1 MSENNQ
7 NSNENNFFQILIGIL
22 LLGAG
27 LFMLSKRV
35 MVNTSWYTWRLGGF
49 DLSSGTV
56 VIPLLIGI
64 IWFCFNTKSLP
75 AKILITLSTIFIVV
89 SIIMSVRINMVA
101 TSMFDFILTLG
112 MTAAGAGMLLRGM
125 FKK

>member
-1 MSENNQ
+1 MSKNNQ
-7 NSNENNFFQILIGIL
+7 KNNENIFFQILIGIL

-35 MVNTSWYTWRLGGF
+35 MVHTSWYTWRLGGF

-89 SIIMSVRINMVA
+89 SIIMSVKINMVA
-101 TSMFDFILTLG
+101 TSLFDFILTLG
-112 MTAAGAGMLLRGM
+112 MTAAGAGLLLRGM

>member
-1 MSENNQ
+1 MSDNNQ
-7 NSNENNFFQILIGIL
+7 NNTENNFFQILIGII

-35 MVNTSWYTWRLGGF
+35 MVHTSWYMWRLGNF

-89 SIIMSVRINMVA
+89 SIIMSVKISFMA

-112 MTAAGAGMLLRGM
+112 MVAAGAGMLLRGI

>member
-1 MSENNQ
+1 MSDNNQ
-7 NSNENNFFQILIGIL
+7 QNSGNNFFEILIGIIL
-22 LLGAG
+22 IGAG

-35 MVNTSWYTWRLGGF
+35 MVHTSWYSWRLGSF

-56 VIPLLIGI
+56 VIPLIIGI

-89 SIIMSVRINMVA
+89 SIIMSVRITMMA
-101 TSMFDFILTLG
+101 TSMFDFVLTLG
-112 MTAAGAGMLLRGM
+112 MTAAGAGLLLRGI